1 MILGFQTCQ
10 NISICCLRPQS
21 WFFVM
26 AFQANQYRRKPV
38 FTQPFKSHRTFFLCI
53 FLASNFL
60 LKEIRKRY
68 QVVCRNL
75 FFQVLIFFASRS
87 VESGFL
93 SCLSAALPS
102 MKQVESLT
110 INTQLKAQ
118 NNCYSSEEAPY
129 DLTLNPFPLP
139 VQHVARASGVDVIF
153 FFFFLQL

>member
-1 MILGFQTCQ
+1 
-10 NISICCLRPQS
+10 
-21 WFFVM
+21 M

-53 FLASNFL
+53 FLTSNFL

-75 FFQVLIFFASRS
+75 FFQVLIFFASQS

-93 SCLSAALPS
+93 SCLSTALPS

-118 NNCYSSEEAPY
+118 NNCYSSEEAP
-129 DLTLNPFPLP
+129 
-139 VQHVARASGVDVIF
+139 
-153 FFFFLQL
+153 